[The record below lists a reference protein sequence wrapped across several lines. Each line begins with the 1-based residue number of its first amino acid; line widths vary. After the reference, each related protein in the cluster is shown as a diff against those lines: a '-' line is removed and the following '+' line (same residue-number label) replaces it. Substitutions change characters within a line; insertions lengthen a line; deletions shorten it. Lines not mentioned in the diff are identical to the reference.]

1 MVISSAPWKPMIQ
14 WKQKTAGALV
24 IAVNTAQKQ
33 EARLNEESFGK
44 RLAKIRKTKGL
55 IQSTR

>member
-1 MVISSAPWKPMIQ
+1 MIQ